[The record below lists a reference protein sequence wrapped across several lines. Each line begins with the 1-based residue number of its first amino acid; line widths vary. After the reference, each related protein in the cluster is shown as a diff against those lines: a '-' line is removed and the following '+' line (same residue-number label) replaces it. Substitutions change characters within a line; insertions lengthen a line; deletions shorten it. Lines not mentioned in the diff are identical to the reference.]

1 MYGFLRNG
9 CIHNTMRFD
18 KACRTVANSSLMA
31 AVRIRYGRRWTRILW
46 AKMMLAGFV
55 GALEGAP
62 DPDPVLDEMERM
74 AGRITKNA
82 VSA

>member
-1 MYGFLRNG
+1 
-9 CIHNTMRFD
+9 MRFD
-18 KACRTVANSSLMA
+18 KACRMVANSSLMA
-31 AVRIRYGRRWTRILW
+31 AVRIRYGRGWTRMLW

-62 DPDPVLDEMERM
+62 DPDPVLDEMDDM
-74 AGRITKNA
+74 ASRIVRNA